1 MFSSNVTQLSLCRP
15 PSPVFQQ
22 RNAALPLVCTG
33 LRLCGRNMRLA
44 SCSKHTSK
52 GRISAGLNKFAEAAG
67 LLSLSHSLPPVSY
80 TSFIRSGKFPTFSPF
95 EIMNLQNTAFILSQQ
110 TLFFSWWFSEQH
122 FLDSGFPLHS
132 SWQGADVFFFLVFF
146 FLQTTLQGVLRAKF
160 RQATIIIWIRCNQD
174 LQQQCPA
181 LRRRC

>member
-110 TLFFSWWFSEQH
+110 TPFFFMMVLRATFSW
-122 FLDSGFPLHS
+122 LRVS
-132 SWQGADVFFFLVFF
+132 SSLQLTGCWCFFFLVFF
-146 FLQTTLQGVLRAKF
+146 FFKQPYRECSALSFDK
-160 RQATIIIWIRCNQD
+160 
-174 LQQQCPA
+174 QQ
-181 LRRRC
+181 